1 MPNCSSNYSSLRL
14 KCRSNG
20 RLETANEVGPETEN
34 LQPGNWIVFYGE
46 IFVCVWQLIK
56 LSF

>member
-20 RLETANEVGPETEN
+20 RLETVGPETEN
-34 LQPGNWIVFYGE
+34 LQPGNWTVFYGE